1 HPLPSPFFVL
11 ATQNPIEQEGTYPL
25 PEAQLDRFMMQINVG
40 YMNQADETRVVLQ
53 TTEEHEETIDPI
65 LTAETLLAISG
76 AVRRVALAPNVAE
89 YATRI
94 VRATRPPQPS
104 ASTPL
109 TSDQSSAET
118 PSPEIVQ
125 KYVQW
130 GSGPRGAQS
139 LVLAAKAN
147 AAMDGR
153 AMVQRNDIDT
163 MLLPVLRHRVRM
175 GFSARADGVSV
186 DQLLMEVL
194 RTVQQEEKEQ
204 HEQSSKAS
212 GMGDVVRPTNPA

>member
-1 HPLPSPFFVL
+1 
-11 ATQNPIEQEGTYPL
+11 
-25 PEAQLDRFMMQINVG
+25 
-40 YMNQADETRVVLQ
+40 
-53 TTEEHEETIDPI
+53 
-65 LTAETLLAISG
+65 
-76 AVRRVALAPNVAE
+76 
-89 YATRI
+89 
-94 VRATRPPQPS
+94 
-104 ASTPL
+104 
-109 TSDQSSAET
+109 
-118 PSPEIVQ
+118 
-125 KYVQW
+125 
-130 GSGPRGAQS
+130 